1 MQKIYLDNACTSF
14 PKPRQVSDA
23 VYDYM
28 TRIGS
33 NINRGCYRDAY
44 SAEEMVFDTRRMLCE
59 LFRGEDLKNV
69 IFTKNVTESL
79 NVILRGFLRRG
90 DHVLVSSMEHNAV
103 MRPLVQ
109 LQASGVS
116 FSRIPC
122 SPDGSLLTEAME
134 EYLEENTRALVL
146 THASNVCGTMMPLKE
161 AGAFCRKH
169 GIAFIVDAAQTAGV
183 FPVDMEEYAIDALA
197 FTGHK
202 GLLGPQGTGGFLLK
216 EDMIRQVGPLICGGT
231 GSLSH
236 TEETPSFMP
245 DRYEAGTMN
254 LPGIAGLHAS
264 LLFLKETGIDRI
276 RQHELLLTERFL
288 NGLDKLEEEG
298 RIRVS
303 GKKGIDS
310 RTGVVSIQT
319 LSLDQAE
326 ASVLLE
332 EQYGILTRVGLH
344 CAPSAHK
351 TLGTYPTGTIR
362 FSFGFYNTQADVDA
376 ALSALE
382 ELSRGRA

>member
-1 MQKIYLDNACTSF
+1 MS
-14 PKPRQVSDA
+14 S
-23 VYDYM
+23 
-28 TRIGS
+28 
-33 NINRGCYRDAY
+33 
-44 SAEEMVFDTRRMLCE
+44 SA
-59 LFRGEDLKNV
+59 
-69 IFTKNVTESL
+69 
-79 NVILRGFLRRG
+79 G

-134 EYLEENTRALVL
+134 EYLEENTKALVL

-161 AGAFCRKH
+161 AGKFCRKH

-216 EDMIRQVGPLICGGT
+216 EDMIRQAEYAGMVRELP
-231 GSLSH
+231 H
-236 TEETPSFMP
+236 RPET
-245 DRYEAGTMN
+245 YHVVTYGCQMN
-254 LPGIAGLHAS
+254 AHDSEKIAGMLEEMGMRPSEKREEAD
-264 LLFLKETGIDRI
+264 FVIFNTCCVR
-276 RQHELLLTERFL
+276 
-288 NGLDKLEEEG
+288 DKLEEEG

>member
-161 AGAFCRKH
+161 AGEFCRKH

-303 GKKGIDS
+303 GKKDTNS

-382 ELSRGRA
+382 ELTRGRA

>member
-161 AGAFCRKH
+161 AGEFCRKH

-382 ELSRGRA
+382 ELTRGRA